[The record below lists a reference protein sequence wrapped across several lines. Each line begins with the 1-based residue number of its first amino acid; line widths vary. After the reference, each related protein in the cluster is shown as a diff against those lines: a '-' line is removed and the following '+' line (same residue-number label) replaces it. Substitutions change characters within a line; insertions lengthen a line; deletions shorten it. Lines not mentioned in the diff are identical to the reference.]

1 MDIEWTNKILTILII
16 VLIIV
21 EILHLIF
28 SVYSYYFLRNKQF
41 SPCKKGEYRGGR
53 N

>member
-1 MDIEWTNKILTILII
+1 MDIEWSNNKLTILII
-16 VLIIV
+16 VLIVV

-41 SPCKKGEYRGGR
+41 APCKKGEYRGGK

>member
-1 MDIEWTNKILTILII
+1 MDIEWSNKILSILII

-21 EILHLIF
+21 EIIHIVF

-41 SPCKKGEYRGGR
+41 APCKKGEYRAGK